1 MSVNPNVSLE
11 DVFSFFVKH
20 VNPGPTEE
28 VDSKPKK
35 KKLKGNL
42 LEGYACLLN
51 LALEQLFSGHITFT
65 VG

>member
-20 VNPGPTEE
+20 VNPGPTDE
-28 VDSKPKK
+28 VDSKPMK

-42 LEGYACLLN
+42 LKGYAC
-51 LALEQLFSGHITFT
+51 
-65 VG
+65 

>member
-11 DVFSFFVKH
+11 DVFSFFAKH

-35 KKLKGNL
+35 RKKKKLKGNL
-42 LEGYACLLN
+42 L
-51 LALEQLFSGHITFT
+51 QPT
-65 VG
+65 